1 MKNYF
6 IFILIAA
13 IMNTGCSAQKNI
25 LAENVN
31 ASAKKQAIE
40 DDVLQKLQSEN
51 DLVIAYAYENF
62 AWVKSMNYFIVAQHN
77 NEWKAYRYYKNLMPN
92 NAGTPTS
99 LTPVQAD
106 KTACDSLLNYME
118 ENKAWTIHGDDKEK
132 GYCADGN
139 KDCNIYDAAGNRLW
153 IITKDAAL
161 NPGYYAAEFY
171 EECCPEKQ
179 RGLFVSIGKKIQAI
193 VGDNSTE

>member
-6 IFILIAA
+6 ILILIAA
-13 IMNTGCSAQKNI
+13 VMNTGCSAQKNM

-31 ASAKKQAIE
+31 ASAKKQIVE
-40 DDVLQKLQSEN
+40 DDVLKKLQSEN

-62 AWVKSMNYFIVAQHN
+62 AWIKSMNYFILAQQN

-92 NAGTPTS
+92 NSGTPTS

-106 KTACDSLLNYME
+106 KAASDSLLNYME
-118 ENKAWTIHGDDKEK
+118 ENKAWTIPGDGEK

-153 IITKDAAL
+153 IITKDAAI

-193 VGDNSTE
+193 VGDDNATE